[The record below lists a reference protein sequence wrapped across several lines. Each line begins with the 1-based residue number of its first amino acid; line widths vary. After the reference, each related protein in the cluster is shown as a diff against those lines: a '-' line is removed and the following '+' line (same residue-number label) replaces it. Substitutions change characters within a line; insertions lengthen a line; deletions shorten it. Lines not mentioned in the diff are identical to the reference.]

1 MEPGSH
7 RRRLIH
13 SVAGGFACFRQGW
26 GLSSEPSSNRSICI
40 CIHTALPL
48 GQHQFFLWTRFAVY
62 SADPGDHRC
71 KVDDWA
77 HSAIWLNATNPLYEL
92 ISGGRK
98 EIRD

>member
-1 MEPGSH
+1 M
-7 RRRLIH
+7 
-13 SVAGGFACFRQGW
+13 
-26 GLSSEPSSNRSICI
+26 
-40 CIHTALPL
+40 
-48 GQHQFFLWTRFAVY
+48 WTRFAVY